1 MDPLLARPLGKERSY
16 TLSICRQCQLLGV
29 PRSSY
34 YYWRDHHEEQERL
47 RQELFAEEK
56 EFAEL
61 VMGGWVEY
69 PTYGY
74 QKMARYLQKEGHPE
88 ATEKRVRRVYSQLGL
103 QGLVPKFKTTR
114 SSRRKEG
121 KFPYLLR
128 NREIRY
134 VNECWSSDI
143 TYIKLPGGMV
153 YFTAVIDLYSRKI
166 LSWRLSNT
174 MDTIFCIEC
183 VTEAIKKYGIP
194 AIFNTDCGSQYTS
207 KEFVSILQSFGIQIS
222 MDGIGRCLDNI
233 FIERTFRTLKYE
245 CIFLHDYATMTEL
258 SDGLKGFV
266 GFFNQKRLHQGLDY
280 QTPDEVYE
288 AGCFPDREIDNQ
300 VA

>member
-47 RQELFAEEK
+47 RQEFFAKEK

-61 VMGGWVEY
+61 VMNNWVDL
-69 PTYGY
+69 PVYGY
-74 QKMARYLQKEGHPE
+74 QKMARHLQKKGHPE

-153 YFTAVIDLYSRKI
+153 YFTAVIDLFSRKI

-183 VTEAIKKYGIP
+183 VMEAIEMYGIP

-207 KEFVSILQSFGIQIS
+207 KEFVSMLQSFGIQIS

-233 FIERTFRTLKYE
+233 FISCEILIYTKEWPETV
-245 CIFLHDYATMTEL
+245 TE
-258 SDGLKGFV
+258 GFIL
-266 GFFNQKRLHQGLDY
+266 GQYF
-280 QTPDEVYE
+280 
-288 AGCFPDREIDNQ
+288 A
-300 VA
+300 